1 MADAQIKVG
10 IKADGSQFVAGA
22 KKTEEAIDKLKKKA
36 SEYNQGFEDAA
47 KQCQKEIDRLT
58 ARLEKAGG
66 ATSGFGDI
74 IKSVAGGAVAGFAAG
89 LVSADAVVAGFQ
101 KTIASTQATADA
113 WDKMMSGMRYS
124 ADYFFQSLAEW
135 NFDGFIEGLDIAIS
149 KGRELAEQLDN
160 IGDMTWAKDFRQNEL
175 ELQIEKAKQ
184 IINSNKSAPEEKQ
197 KANEEIKVLQKEF
210 KSYTER
216 LSKDQRTAAITMMSA
231 ATGMTI
237 TEKDLNDY
245 IKSQEHDPNDP
256 FWKYVDRKASVQS
269 ANTSASYG
277 YMGTA
282 GVMMPMGTSVS
293 AKGEEELKK
302 IADPAFDRLE
312 KIINR
317 ITDGENGER
326 ERIAELLLSAQRYQV
341 EASRYE
347 TQGIRLDNRANRAT
361 TGGGVR
367 RGGKI
372 GKTDFW
378 DGVEAPDA
386 RKLGLDKP
394 MVAPIRAAL
403 VVAPE
408 VIKRLEEERR
418 SLAEQ
423 LNATADPD
431 ARIKLKAEISGV
443 DNKLGQVR
451 ELTDVKG
458 LKFPEP
464 PSDDAWRFDGIDQA
478 IDAFGDLANVMDLVT
493 GSSDNALSSVLRWGA
508 GVVSAIGQAIPSIM
522 ALTAASKAKATAHA
536 QEAVA
541 GAAASKSAIP
551 FVGPLM
557 AVASVASVVAAIAS
571 APKFAGGGIV
581 PGVSFGGD
589 KVLARLNSGEMVL
602 NKEQQARLF
611 SKLERPEQLG
621 GGKVEFKIKGEELVG
636 VLDRFGRR
644 SSRT

>member
-36 SEYNQGFEDAA
+36 EEYNKGFEDAA
-47 KQCQKEIDRLT
+47 KQSQKEIDHLT

-66 ATSGFGDI
+66 STDSFGSI
-74 IKSVAGGAVAGFAAG
+74 LKSVTGGAVAGFVSG
-89 LVSADAVVAGFQ
+89 LISADAVVAGFQ
-101 KTIASTQATADA
+101 KAITSTQATADA

-124 ADYFFQSLAEW
+124 TDYFFQSLSEGS
-135 NFDGFIEGLDIAIS
+135 FDGFIEGLNIAIS

-184 IINSNKSAPEEKQ
+184 IINSNKSTPEQKQ
-197 KANEEIKVLQKEF
+197 KANEEVKVLQKEF

-216 LSKDQRTAAITMMSA
+216 LSKDQQTAAITMMSA
-231 ATGMTI
+231 ATGMKI
-237 TEKDLNDY
+237 TEKDLHDY
-245 IKSQEHDPNDP
+245 IRSQEHDPNDP

-269 ANTSASYG
+269 ANTSTSYG

-282 GVMMPMGTSVS
+282 GVMMPMGTTVS
-293 AKGEEELKK
+293 ANGEEQLKK
-302 IADPAFDRLE
+302 MANPAFDRLE

-317 ITDGENGER
+317 ISDGKNGER
-326 ERIAELLLSAQRYQV
+326 EKIAELIHTSQRNQV

-347 TQGIRLDNRANRAT
+347 TQGVRLDNRATRSRTITSART
-361 TGGGVR
+361 SSV
-367 RGGKI
+367 KA
-372 GKTDFW
+372 DFW
-378 DGVEAPDA
+378 DSVPAPDA
-386 RKLGLDKP
+386 KALGLDKP
-394 MVAPIRAAL
+394 MIAPIRPAL

-408 VIKRLEEERR
+408 VIKRLEDERR
-418 SLAEQ
+418 SLVEQ
-423 LNATADPD
+423 LNATVDPD
-431 ARIKLKAEISGV
+431 ARIKLKSEISGV
-443 DNKLGQVR
+443 EGKLGQVK
-451 ELTDVKG
+451 ELVNVDG
-458 LKFPEP
+458 IKFPEP
-464 PSDDAWRFDGIDQA
+464 PNEDAWQFDGLDQA
-478 IDAFGDLANVMDLVT
+478 INAFGELANVMDLVT
-493 GSSDNALSSVLRWGA
+493 GSSDNALSSILRWGA
-508 GVVSAIGQAIPSIM
+508 GVVSAIGQAIPSIV
-522 ALTAASKAKATAHA
+522 ALTTASKAKATAHS

-551 FVGPLM
+551 LVGPLM

-581 PGVSFGGD
+581 PGVSFSGD

-602 NKEQQARLF
+602 NQEQQVRLF
-611 SKLERPEQLG
+611 SKLDRSDQIGWGE
-621 GGKVEFKIKGEELVG
+621 VEFKIKGEELVG